1 MPGLPLPWTATS
13 MRKTPSYL
21 KGLAEDRA
29 RADGE
34 VRRLQGLLDELAPK
48 LAEAQR
54 LQTLER
60 DISARQAEA
69 QTKRDACDTLI
80 RSFDTRLDPE
90 DIEPIRAWKGRYGKR
105 GMLRT
110 TIMQI
115 LERVAPAEIT
125 TTELRMTLE
134 LELQLCF
141 SSQAERNTWSDN
153 SLLSALRNL
162 AKEGLVDRL
171 HDPMDHGSG
180 VGRWRWKGGAN
191 CGLRVEHHC
200 RDFRRGRQPGQAARS
215 ASKGRSA
222 GHVRSGLKATWAGAR
237 SSPGWGVDLSRGRLA
252 WRATEDSPASTE
264 ELSFN
269 LKLSI
274 KGYLYKL

>member
-1 MPGLPLPWTATS
+1 

-54 LQTLER
+54 LQALQR
-60 DISARQAEA
+60 HISARQAEA
-69 QTKRDACDTLI
+69 KTKRDACDTLI
-80 RSFDTRLDPE
+80 RSFDSRLDPE
-90 DIEPIRAWKGRYGKR
+90 QIEPIRASKGRYGKR

-110 TIMQI
+110 TIMRI
-115 LERVAPAEIT
+115 LQRVAPAEIA

-134 LELQLCF
+134 IELQLYFF
-141 SSQAERNTWSDN
+141 SPTERSTWSDN

-162 AKEGLVDRL
+162 TKEGLVDRL
-171 HDPMDHGSG
+171 HDPMDRGSG

-191 CGLRVEHHC
+191 GGL
-200 RDFRRGRQPGQAARS
+200 S
-215 ASKGRSA
+215 ALSTTAEISA
-222 GHVRSGLKATWAGAR
+222 
-237 SSPGWGVDLSRGRLA
+237 WG
-252 WRATEDSPASTE
+252 
-264 ELSFN
+264 
-269 LKLSI
+269 
-274 KGYLYKL
+274 